1 MHFVSGFV
9 IFIIWLNADTSDTDS
24 MTRYIGSFQIQFL
37 VLHPLSIDQ
46 NMSLFN
52 RSVFYFMS
60 VHIEVIL
67 LLLDNN
73 NNNKIILIY
82 PQDYDSYEQ

>member
-1 MHFVSGFV
+1 MHFISGFV
-9 IFIIWLNADTSDTDS
+9 IFIIWVNADTSDS

-37 VLHPLSIDQ
+37 VSHPLSIDQ

-52 RSVFYFMS
+52 RLIFYFMS
-60 VHIEVIL
+60 VDIKVIL

-73 NNNKIILIY
+73 NKIILIY
-82 PQDYDSYEQ
+82 PHDYDSYEQSV